1 MRNLIELK
9 LTFNLMRRLRKNPN
23 LFEGFILGGF
33 KGYKNYTLNELEDE
47 TNQTF
52 YNHERKEK
60 NAD

>member
-1 MRNLIELK
+1 
-9 LTFNLMRRLRKNPN
+9 MRRLRKNPN